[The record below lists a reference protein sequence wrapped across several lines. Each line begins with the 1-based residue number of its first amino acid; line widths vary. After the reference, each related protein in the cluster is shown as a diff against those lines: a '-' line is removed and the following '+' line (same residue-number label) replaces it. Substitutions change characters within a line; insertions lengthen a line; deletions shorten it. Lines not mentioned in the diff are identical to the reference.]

1 MTAPVPS
8 ITIFE
13 AVGRHFLFEG
23 SDVLAQ
29 TFQDVMKQ
37 IMRLISDVHLE
48 RTLDCLVPR
57 SVRPYIDERTLSRH
71 NQP

>member
-13 AVGRHFLFEG
+13 AVGRHSLFEG
-23 SDVLAQ
+23 SEVLAQ
-29 TFQDVMKQ
+29 TFHEVMKQ

-48 RTLDCLVPR
+48 RTLDFLVPR